1 MSPDPLT
8 APDPAAARTV
18 EPAGDG
24 PDPALELPQVVTE
37 LPGPASR
44 AWFERIDPHLT
55 GAMADHALVPFV
67 EGGKRGY
74 LIEDVDG
81 NTFADHMSAW
91 GSSAFGPTPPVVREA
106 VNDAWDR
113 HGMQISGW
121 VQNVPALTLAG
132 RLAEIAPGRLTR
144 VEYSVT
150 GTLAVE
156 GAVKF
161 MRERSGRPL
170 VLTFGGQYHGESTY
184 LTAGASSDLS
194 NVAAMRTQYV
204 AGIVTIP
211 YPNRF
216 RSPFTPG
223 PGPFD
228 DVAVLDYLEHYVL
241 VQQVHPEQVAGLLI
255 EPVLGE
261 GGVHAPS
268 QAFWD
273 RLGALAKR
281 WGWLVCLD
289 EVQTCMGRCGEMF
302 ALQRWAG
309 IDPDL
314 VLLGKAFSAGG
325 QPIAALL
332 GTDEVM
338 ADSQL
343 HLGSTY
349 GFTPAACAG
358 ALAGIDL
365 LRSTDTLENVQTL
378 EEVFLSELRPLLDDV
393 EQVGDVRAV
402 GALAALEFVQDAATI
417 RPAPRFQVAVHQAA
431 LRRGVLGITQ
441 RGKWHYRLQPALT
454 MPPEVFRDSCRRVR
468 DAVLEVA
475 ADPPQERSTVLESVA
490 EEVR

>member
-1 MSPDPLT
+1 MSLDSRAAKPV
-8 APDPAAARTV
+8 PAMP
-18 EPAGDG
+18 PAGSD
-24 PDPALELPQVVTE
+24 PDLDLPQVRTE
-37 LPGPASR
+37 LPGPRSR
-44 AWFERIDPHLT
+44 AWFDRADRHLT
-55 GAMADHALVPFV
+55 GTMADHSLVPFV
-67 EGGKRGY
+67 EAAKRGY

-91 GSSAFGPTPPVVREA
+91 GSSPFGPTPAAVRDA
-106 VNDAWDR
+106 MNAAWDR

-121 VQNVPALTLAG
+121 IQNVPALELAE
-132 RLAEIAPGRLTR
+132 RLARIAPGRLSR

-161 MRERSGRPL
+161 MRESSGRPL
-170 VLTFGGQYHGESTY
+170 VITFGGQYHGESTY
-184 LTAGASSDLS
+184 LTAGVSSDLS
-194 NVAAMRTQYV
+194 NVTTMRAQYV
-204 AGIVTIP
+204 AGVVTIP

-216 RSPFTPG
+216 RSAFRLG

-228 DVAVLDYLEHYVL
+228 DTAVLDYLENYVL
-241 VQQVHPEQVAGLLI
+241 VQQIHPEQVAGLLI

-261 GGVHAPS
+261 GGVHVPS

-273 RLGALAKR
+273 RLTALAKR

-289 EVQTCMGRCGEMF
+289 EVQTCMGRCGHMF
-302 ALQRWAG
+302 ALERWSG

-358 ALAGIDL
+358 ALAGIE
-365 LRSTDTLENVQTL
+365 RIEAGGVLENARAL
-378 EEVFLSELRPLLDDV
+378 EDIFLTEFGPDLAGI
-393 EQVGDVRAV
+393 EQVGDVRAA
-402 GALAALEFVQDAATI
+402 GALAAIEFVRDRESI
-417 RPAPRFQVAVHQAA
+417 RPAPRFQVAVHYAA

-441 RGKWHYRLQPALT
+441 RGKWHFRLQPALT
-454 MPPEVFRDSCRRVR
+454 MPPDVFRDSCARLA
-468 DAVLEVA
+468 DAITEVA
-475 ADPPQERSTVLESVA
+475 ADPPAERDSLLESVA
-490 EEVR
+490 EETR

>member
-1 MSPDPLT
+1 MPIDPPSGAT
-8 APDPAAARTV
+8 AVSTPSA
-18 EPAGDG
+18 G
-24 PDPALELPQVVTE
+24 PDVDPDLELPHVRSE
-37 LPGPASR
+37 LPGPRSR
-44 AWFERIDPHLT
+44 DWFDRVDEHLT
-55 GAMADHALVPFV
+55 GAMADHELVPFV
-67 EGGKRGY
+67 EAGKRGY

-91 GSSAFGPTPPVVREA
+91 GSSPFGPTPHSVREA
-106 VNDAWDR
+106 VNTAWDR

-121 VQNVPALTLAG
+121 VQNVPALELAE
-132 RLAEIAPGRLTR
+132 RLAALAPGRLTR

-161 MRERSGRPL
+161 MREASGRPL
-170 VLTFGGQYHGESTY
+170 VITFGGQYHGESTY

-194 NVAAMRTQYV
+194 NVTAMRAQYV
-204 AGIVTIP
+204 AGVTTIP
-211 YPNRF
+211 YPNRY
-216 RSPFTPG
+216 RSPFQAG

-228 DVAVLDYLEHYVL
+228 DTAVLDYLENYVL
-241 VQQVHPEQVAGLLI
+241 VQQIHPEQIAGLLI

-261 GGVHAPS
+261 GGVHVPS

-289 EVQTCMGRCGEMF
+289 EVQTCMGRCGHMF
-302 ALQRWAG
+302 ALERWSG

-338 ADSQL
+338 AGSQL

-358 ALAGIDL
+358 ALAGIS
-365 LRSTDTLENVQTL
+365 RIQAGGVLENVRAL
-378 EEVFLSELRPLLDDV
+378 EEIFLNEFAPSV
-393 EQVGDVRAV
+393 AGIEQVGDVRAA
-402 GALAALEFVQDAATI
+402 GALAAIEFVQDRVSI
-417 RPAPRFQVAVHQAA
+417 RPAPRFQVAVHHAA

-441 RGKWHYRLQPALT
+441 RGKWHHRLQPALT
-454 MPPEVFRDSCRRVR
+454 MPPEVFRDSCDRIR
-468 DAVLEVA
+468 DAIREVA
-475 ADPPQERSTVLESVA
+475 ANPPQERESVLESVA

>member
-1 MSPDPLT
+1 MSAIRSSVEATPGT
-8 APDPAAARTV
+8 AER
-18 EPAGDG
+18 
-24 PDPALELPQVVTE
+24 ELPRVVTE

-44 AWFERIDPHLT
+44 ALFERMDPHMT
-55 GAMADHALVPFV
+55 GANADHTLVPLV
-67 EGGKRGY
+67 EARKRGH
-74 LIEDVDG
+74 LVEDVDG

-91 GSSAFGPTPPVVREA
+91 GASPFGPAPADIRAAMV
-106 VNDAWDR
+106 DAWDA

-121 VQNVPALTLAG
+121 VPNLPALQLSE
-132 RLAEIAPGRLTR
+132 RLAQIAPGRLTR

-156 GAVKF
+156 AAVKF
-161 MRERSGRPL
+161 MRESSGRPL

-194 NVAAMRTQYV
+194 NVTSMRAQYV
-204 AGIVTIP
+204 AGVVTVP

-216 RSPFTPG
+216 RSPFLNG

-228 DVAVLDYLEHYVL
+228 DVAVLDYLENYVL
-241 VQQVHPEQVAGLLI
+241 VQQIHPEQIAGLLI

-261 GGVHAPS
+261 GGVHIPS

-302 ALQRWAG
+302 AMQRWEG

-314 VLLGKAFSAGG
+314 ILLGKAFAAGG
-325 QPIAALL
+325 QPIAAIL
-332 GTDEVM
+332 GTDEVLERT
-338 ADSQL
+338 QL

-349 GFTPAACAG
+349 GFTPAACAA
-358 ALAGIDL
+358 ALAGIDKIQAGGV
-365 LRSTDTLENVQTL
+365 LENVRVL
-378 EEVFLSELRPLLDDV
+378 ESIFLDELAPALADI
-393 EQVGDVRAV
+393 EQVGEVRAA
-402 GALAALEFVQDAATI
+402 GALAAIEFVRDRDTL

-454 MPPEVFRDSCRRVR
+454 MPPEVFRDSCERVVE
-468 DAVLEVA
+468 AVREVA
-475 ADPPQERSTVLESVA
+475 AAPPVERPTVLESVA
-490 EEVR
+490 DEAR